1 MAEENKNGKK
11 ILIID
16 DDNFLLDMYA
26 LKFGQNG
33 YQVDT
38 ALGST
43 VALDKLKAGATPE
56 VIVTD

>member
-1 MAEENKNGKK
+1 MAEENKNGRK

-38 ALGST
+38 PLRST
-43 VALDKLKAGATPE
+43 VALDN
-56 VIVTD
+56 